1 MGTDSIP
8 ETPDLVVLGIWY
20 QCHIGVIWS
29 STRGALGSIDTPS
42 PSLINIRFIS
52 SVLASFLWLDQI
64 HELNQLKKKKGS

>member
-8 ETPDLVVLGIWY
+8 ETSDLVVLGIWY

-29 STRGALGSIDTPS
+29 LSSIDTPS
-42 PSLINIRFIS
+42 PSLINIRFIY